1 MMVHVGRSEEVRG
14 VVMLSGR
21 VSVLHC
27 LRKRRLSPCLS
38 GIKLD

>member
-14 VVMLSGR
+14 VVMSRGR
-21 VSVLHC
+21 VSVLYC
-27 LRKRRLSPCLS
+27 LRKRYLSPCLS